1 MGQHHRERGPAA
13 LVCPHFNVFKFTTAN
28 IAGTDFQSPPPV
40 STYIFFTSR
49 HCERKTL
56 WSVSTH
62 WKTYGSKKSSS
73 NRMFYKVFL
82 AFCPVIPRPLQIA
95 SAAPHTHNWSNTS
108 SLTYKTLFYIHCIF
122 LFEKAA
128 ARSQFVFL
136 FKITFGCKS
145 EMSLSTQEGEKEQ
158 QIVLHVQKVT
168 NNKNPLCR
176 VVSITCVRVNTSL

>member
-1 MGQHHRERGPAA
+1 MGQHHRERERGPAA
-13 LVCPHFNVFKFTTAN
+13 LACPHFNVFKFTTAN

-40 STYIFFTSR
+40 STYFLHFTPLWKKNSLVCF
-49 HCERKTL
+49 HTL
-56 WSVSTH
+56 ENL
-62 WKTYGSKKSSS
+62 WKQKKQQQQDVLQGFSYFLPSYS
-73 NRMFYKVFL
+73 APVTNRF
-82 AFCPVIPRPLQIA
+82 RP
-95 SAAPHTHNWSNTS
+95 PTHNWSNTS
-108 SLTYKTLFYIHCIF
+108 SLKYKTLFYIHCIF

-158 QIVLHVQKVT
+158 QIVHVQKVT